1 MNPVNIDPKVFLK
14 AAIAVGEHWS
24 APSDLKEEARA
35 LRISLGIRKDRI
47 KHSRFTC
54 VAISGILPI
63 GKRAAPLQFY
73 RRAVTHNDRNR
84 TKYPSFWDKEA
95 TPSRQR
101 QRYQILLM
109 MAEVA
114 RTGL

>member
-14 AAIAVGEHWS
+14 AAIAIGEHWI
-24 APSDLKEEARA
+24 APYDLKEEARA
-35 LRISLGIRKDRI
+35 LRISLGIRKDRV
-47 KHSRFTC
+47 KYARHTC
-54 VAISGILPI
+54 VAVQDNSPRGN
-63 GKRAAPLQFY
+63 RAAHAQFY
-73 RRAVTHNDRNR
+73 RRAVTHNTKHR
-84 TKYPSFWDKEA
+84 TKYPSFWDKET

-101 QRYQILLM
+101 QRYQMMLM